1 VLESRLLYNDSL
13 SLLTVL
19 VLAFSQALPCG
30 SPCGSRWWS
39 AVRPAAAGALR
50 ILRIVWVKVKHVFLK
65 LLGTLTKLGAPS

>member
-19 VLAFSQALPCG
+19 VLAFSQAL
-30 SPCGSRWWS
+30 PCGSRWWS

-65 LLGTLTKLGAPS
+65 LLGTLRNGGDIY

>member
-1 VLESRLLYNDSL
+1 MLESRLLYNDSL

-30 SPCGSRWWS
+30 SPCGSRVGGGARCDQPVVTARWWS

-50 ILRIVWVKVKHVFLK
+50 ILEMMGL
-65 LLGTLTKLGAPS
+65 